1 MKVYILLA
9 EGFETIEALTPVD
22 VFHRAGVDVETVSIG
37 KSLEVMSSHGVR
49 VQADSLLAD
58 RDLADGDALILP
70 GGNPG
75 YKNLAASG
83 TVGAIAKSYFDSGR
97 LLGAICGAPTIL
109 ERYQIGMG
117 LKVTCHHSVKDG
129 IPSFCY
135 TGRDVEHE
143 RNLVTAIGAGHSI
156 DFALE
161 LLGTLQGQDAVERV
175 KHGMELK

>member
-37 KSLEVMSSHGVR
+37 RSLEVTSSHGVS
-49 VQADSLLAD
+49 VHADSLLAD
-58 RDLADGDALILP
+58 RDLTDGDALVLP

-75 YKNLAASG
+75 YKNLAANE
-83 TVGAIAKSYFDSGR
+83 TVGSIAKRYFESGR
-97 LLGAICGAPTIL
+97 LLGAICGAPTVL
-109 ERYQIGMG
+109 ERYKIGVG

-129 IPSFCY
+129 IPSFRY

-143 RNLVTAIGAGHSI
+143 QNLVTAIGAGHSI

-161 LLGTLQGQDAVERV
+161 LLKALQGMDAVERV

>member
-49 VQADSLLAD
+49 VHADSLLAD
-58 RDLADGDALILP
+58 RDLSDGDALILP

-83 TVGAIAKSYFDSGR
+83 TVGTVAKRHFESGR
-97 LLGAICGAPTIL
+97 LLGAICGAPTVL
-109 ERYQIGMG
+109 ERYQIGTG
-117 LKVTCHHSVKDG
+117 LKVTCHHSVKDA
-129 IPSFCY
+129 IPSYHY
-135 TGRDVEHE
+135 TGRDVEHDH
-143 RNLVTAIGAGHSI
+143 NLVTAIGAGHSI

-161 LLGTLQGQDAVERV
+161 LLKTLQGTEAVERV